1 VVLFLGGGGRSQ
13 GLLGVGLRVR
23 WVWLVL
29 GFCRAWSRASGVG
42 EGRSDCVGPRRGI
55 TSEAESWRWRVEPL
69 DSGDGCV
76 LLDFPVDRDGI
87 MCDSDIDH

>member
-1 VVLFLGGGGRSQ
+1 MVLFLGGGGRSQ

-42 EGRSDCVGPRRGI
+42 EGRSDCVGPRPREKMLSRDHMANRRPRKQGRDSKDPEI
-55 TSEAESWRWRVEPL
+55 MSESV
-69 DSGDGCV
+69 
-76 LLDFPVDRDGI
+76 
-87 MCDSDIDH
+87 